1 MKLGLVFSGGGT
13 CGAYQ
18 IGFWRA
24 LRESGMEKQITA
36 ISGSSAGSL
45 NALLFAY
52 GDMDLAED
60 IWRGLRQSDLFKLRG
75 FMDGKALFSQIGYA
89 GLIDRFEDYWSG
101 LQKGM
106 PIYSCV
112 SVLNRKDGTLD
123 RIDLK
128 RREAGR
134 PGYILLNE
142 LSYKAMKNVLLA
154 SSAIPY
160 VYPHRHVKGKTC
172 IDGDFSDKTPYRP
185 LIDQAC
191 DEIIILH
198 LNTREEAKERRLE
211 SDEDHD
217 PVSQRRL
224 YHLYPSETL
233 GAFMLVTKELTK
245 RRIRMGYE
253 DGKRFLEEKRSC
265 DQSLLKDSQ

>member
-1 MKLGLVFSGGGT
+1 MKIGLVFSGGVT

-52 GDMDLAED
+52 GDPDLAED

-75 FMDGKALFSQIGYA
+75 FLDRKALFSQIGYA

-112 SVLNRKDGTLD
+112 SVLNRQDGTLD

-217 PVSQRRL
+217 PVSRRRL
-224 YHLYPSETL
+224 YHLYPSKTL

-253 DGKRFLEEKRSC
+253 DGKRFLEEKRSS

>member
-1 MKLGLVFSGGGT
+1 MVFSGGGT

-24 LRESGMEKQITA
+24 LRESTMEKQITA
-36 ISGSSAGSL
+36 VSGSSVGSL

-52 GDMDLAED
+52 GDLDLAGD

-75 FMDGKALFSQIGYA
+75 FLDRKALFSQIGYA
-89 GLIDRFEDYWSG
+89 GLIDRFKDSWPG
-101 LQKGM
+101 LRVGI

-112 SVLNRKDGTLD
+112 SVLNRQDGTLD

-134 PGYILLNE
+134 PGYILLND

-160 VYPHRHVKGKTC
+160 VYPRRHVKGMTC

-185 LIDQAC
+185 LIDQGC
-191 DEIIILH
+191 DEIMILH
-198 LNTREEAKERRLE
+198 LNTVEEAKERRLE
-211 SDEDHD
+211 SDNDHD
-217 PVSQRRL
+217 PVSGRRL

-233 GAFMLVTKELTK
+233 GAFMLVTKEMT
-245 RRIRMGYE
+245 RQRIRMGYA
-253 DGKRFLEEKRSC
+253 DGKRFLNDYRERAVRQKEEIG
-265 DQSLLKDSQ
+265 